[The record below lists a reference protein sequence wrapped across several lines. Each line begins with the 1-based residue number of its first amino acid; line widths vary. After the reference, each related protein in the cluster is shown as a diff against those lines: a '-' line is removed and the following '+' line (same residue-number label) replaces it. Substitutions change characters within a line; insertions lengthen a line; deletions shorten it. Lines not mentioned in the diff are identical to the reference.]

1 MISQKDFA
9 AVHSISQMTV
19 QQVATAIQLATQS

>member
-1 MISQKDFA
+1 MISHKDFA
-9 AVHSISQMTV
+9 AVPSISQMTV

>member
-1 MISQKDFA
+1 MFSQKDFA
-9 AVHSISQMTV
+9 AAHAISQMTV